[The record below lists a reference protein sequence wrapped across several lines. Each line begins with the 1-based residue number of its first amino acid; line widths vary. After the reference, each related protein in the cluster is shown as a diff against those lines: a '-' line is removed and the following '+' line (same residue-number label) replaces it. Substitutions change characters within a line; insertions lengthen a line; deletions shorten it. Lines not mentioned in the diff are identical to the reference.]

1 MEKFVCVC
9 VCMCEREGEHM
20 AWMGEQWMTY
30 CVELWLKF
38 ILCDR
43 SIELFFD
50 SMEKLSLSV
59 DLLEPQKCFR
69 EQLKSN
75 YLHLKII

>member
-1 MEKFVCVC
+1 MEICCIWKDYMISLVSNYLYLSEKGKVCVC

-50 SMEKLSLSV
+50 SMEKLS
-59 DLLEPQKCFR
+59 
-69 EQLKSN
+69 
-75 YLHLKII
+75 